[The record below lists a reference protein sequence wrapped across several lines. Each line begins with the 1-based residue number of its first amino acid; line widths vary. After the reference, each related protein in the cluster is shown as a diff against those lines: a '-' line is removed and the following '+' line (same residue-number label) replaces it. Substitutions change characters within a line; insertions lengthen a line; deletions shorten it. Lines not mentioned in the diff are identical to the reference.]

1 MTVLK
6 RNNSKYWYVQF
17 QMDNRTFIR
26 STKTT
31 DKKIADALEVKW
43 KSEIIKAEYLGS
55 KERIA
60 LSDCLAKCLES
71 KKNLA
76 SYPRI
81 KDFGKMVKQFFS
93 SDPFIDA
100 LNHKDVHRFKQL
112 MNEKGYAPATSR
124 HLMNFFRQSIE
135 HAQKIGYQVPKLE
148 YPKIVV
154 KPTRLRYLSLDE
166 ERQLL
171 KSLDPFR
178 PIRSQGPYSQRKS
191 EFNYSQHQ
199 HYDFIVMLLDTG
211 ARFSEIANIEW
222 SAIDLQNKTIRLWRP
237 KVRNESILYM
247 TDRLHQIL
255 KRRFENRVSA
265 FVFTNR
271 DGGPMKY
278 IPRMWSRIFKR
289 SGLMDVTPHTLR
301 HTLASRLVQSG
312 LSIYEVKEI
321 LGHSDIQTTMR
332 YSHLERVDA
341 MKKAKDVLN
350 ALNLN
355 ETRTKSDTSIK
366 MVE

>member
-1 MTVLK
+1 
-6 RNNSKYWYVQF
+6 
-17 QMDNRTFIR
+17 MDNRTFIR

-31 DKKIADALEVKW
+31 DKKIADALEAKW
-43 KSEIIKAEYLGS
+43 KNEVVKSEYLGNR
-55 KERIA
+55 ERIT
-60 LSDCLAKCLES
+60 LTDCLARCLET
-71 KKNLA
+71 KRNLA
-76 SYPRI
+76 SYSRI

-93 SDPFIDA
+93 SDPFVDA
-100 LNHKDVHRFKQL
+100 INNKDVYRFKHL

-135 HAQKIGYQVPKLE
+135 NAEKMGYQTPKIE
-148 YPKIVV
+148 YPKITV

-166 ERQLL
+166 EKQLL
-171 KSLDPFR
+171 ESLDPYR
-178 PIRSQGPYSQRKS
+178 PIRSQPSYSNRKP

-211 ARFSEIANIEW
+211 ARFSEIATIEW
-222 SAIDLQNKTIRLWRP
+222 AAIDLENKTIRLWRP

-247 TDRLHQIL
+247 TDRLYQIL
-255 KRRFENRVSA
+255 KRRSEEKLSEY
-265 FVFTNR
+265 VFTDSNN
-271 DGGPMKY
+271 GPMKY

-289 SGLMDVTPHTLR
+289 SGLIDVTPHTLR

-350 ALNLN
+350 ALNL
-355 ETRTKSDTSIK
+355 TATHTKNDTSLK
-366 MVE
+366 MVD